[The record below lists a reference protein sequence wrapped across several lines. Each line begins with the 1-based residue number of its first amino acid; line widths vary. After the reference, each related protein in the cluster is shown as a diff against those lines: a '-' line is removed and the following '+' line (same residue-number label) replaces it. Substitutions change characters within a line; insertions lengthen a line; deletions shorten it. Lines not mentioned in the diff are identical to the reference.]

1 MKPIAWSQKYTCN
14 IRTID
19 EDHKALFDTIETL
32 RQRYESNASKD
43 LMIASLESLILY
55 AHDHFEREERFLRRG
70 GYPDY
75 EKHKGEHEEFRALV
89 RALKELYEYTPE
101 IIDMTKVLN
110 FLFNWLSGHILVK
123 DAQYAAFFAKKDPSE
138 MTAII
143 PETMGSTPRKMS
155 VVEVHIHPAAEQA
168 LHDAVRLLNG
178 GGPLAD
184 GLERGIRKLI
194 EKGDAVVLA
203 KARKIFLKSSNSN

>member
-1 MKPIAWSQKYTCN
+1 MKPVAWSVKYTCN
-14 IRTID
+14 IRAID
-19 EDHKALFDTIETL
+19 EDHKALFETIETL
-32 RQRYESNASKD
+32 RQRHEAGAPKN
-43 LMIASLESLILY
+43 LMMASLESLILY

-75 EKHKGEHEEFRALV
+75 QKHKGEHEEFRALV

-101 IIDMTKVLN
+101 IIDMAKVLH
-110 FLFNWLSGHILVK
+110 FLITWLSNHILIK
-123 DAQYAAFFAKKDPSE
+123 DTQYATFFAQKDPSE
-138 MTAII
+138 VVAIA
-143 PETMGSTPRKMS
+143 PEPLGGAHRKMS

-203 KARKIFLKSSNSN
+203 KARKLFLKN